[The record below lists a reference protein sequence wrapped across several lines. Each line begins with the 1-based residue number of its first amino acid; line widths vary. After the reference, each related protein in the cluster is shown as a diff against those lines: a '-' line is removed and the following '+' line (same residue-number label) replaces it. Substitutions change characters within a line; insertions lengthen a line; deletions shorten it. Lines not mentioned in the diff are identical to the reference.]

1 MKTPQISLF
10 ESIKSA
16 KRGTE
21 KTLKEVMDYDLTS
34 KDERVV
40 CSACHPHA
48 SSPVDWTSIGR
59 AHTSPAIQEAEGILA
74 DLADYVYAHTSLKP
88 MSKTLF
94 FISRCLLAAAN
105 GQPIKTMAD
114 LCRAYELAQAA
125 LGKGVLIDDYSF
137 RAIASECE
145 NHLAVIIKHLEQVRE
160 LTRGTDALGLAFN
173 TLLRG
178 KWESGEGL
186 GTFLTPEEIVGP
198 MVDMALT
205 ALSPALVERIGGRT
219 TDFLFGDICG
229 GTGRFVYHLARSL
242 EQMGISRDRIEG
254 GARLFDQ
261 ASMAVDF
268 ARLNFYFEGLK
279 PSFTSVSDSLTSPDV
294 TNLKGRFA
302 ALATNPPFGI
312 GKYRWSKHL
321 ACTIP
326 PEVLKSI
333 GICNEGNTAD
343 PALLFLFRNLD
354 LLVGGGVLAIVLPD
368 GLLHAAGFVQAMR
381 SYEQATQSCV
391 EIMALVSLPVAA
403 FVLGGTVA
411 KTSFLVVKKG
421 SESIN
426 PSLFV
431 ASAKHIGFLKRGN
444 RRVSDPSGNQ
454 LVEIANEFRR
464 REEKIGTYVENWRH
478 FDRLAPATIFA
489 PSCSRTHTGTTRKLK
504 DFVVPIRSY
513 TEVKQ
518 LQGKAVFHV
527 SVLDVD
533 ETGLID
539 VVKAT
544 LNSPVTKSLECCPG
558 DILISCLN
566 PKIWRVAVIPDIDG
580 CWSCSSEFVVLRP
593 RPRNNSWTIAIAL
606 HHRRVCDAVQ
616 AMAGGT
622 SSSRQRVPKDRLLAL
637 ELPIVTVD
645 NKALEEHVRARDAY
659 YRARLREARAYEALH
674 QGEIEFKY

>member
-1 MKTPQISLF
+1 MKTPQTSLF
-10 ESIKSA
+10 ESIKS
-16 KRGTE
+16 TE

-34 KDERVV
+34 KDKKEA
-40 CSACHPHA
+40 CSTYHSHA
-48 SSPVDWTSIGR
+48 SSPVDWTSIER

-94 FISRCLLAAAN
+94 FVSRCLLAAAN
-105 GQPIKTMAD
+105 GQPIKTMTD
-114 LCRAYELAQAA
+114 LCHAYELAQAA
-125 LGKGVLIDDYSF
+125 LGKGVLTDDYSF
-137 RAIASECE
+137 RTIVSECE
-145 NHLAVIIKHLEQVRE
+145 NHLPAIIKHIERVRE

-198 MVDMALT
+198 MVEMALT
-205 ALSPALVERIGGRT
+205 ALSPALAERIGGGA

-229 GTGRFVYHLARSL
+229 GTGRFVYYLARSL
-242 EQMGISRDRIEG
+242 EHIGVDRDRIEG

-261 ASMAVDF
+261 SSMAVDF

-279 PSFTSVSDSLTSPDV
+279 PSFTNVSDSLTSPDV
-294 TNLKGRFA
+294 TDLKGRFA

-312 GKYRWSKHL
+312 GKYRWSKSL

-326 PEVLKSI
+326 LEVLKSI
-333 GICNEGNTAD
+333 GMGNEGNTAD

-354 LLVGGGVLAIVLPD
+354 LLVDGGVLAIVLPD
-368 GLLHAAGFVQAMR
+368 GLLHAADLVKAIH
-381 SYEQATQSCV
+381 SYEQATQSRI
-391 EIMALVSLPVAA
+391 EIMALISLPVVA

-411 KTSFLVVKKG
+411 KTSFLVARKG
-421 SESIN
+421 SES
-426 PSLFV
+426 PDTSLFV

-444 RRVSDPSGNQ
+444 RRVSDPAGNQ
-454 LVEIANEFRR
+454 LIEIANEFRL

-478 FDRLAPATIFA
+478 FDRLAPAEIFA
-489 PSCSRTHTGTTRKLK
+489 PSHSHAHTGMARKLK

-539 VVKAT
+539 VVRTT
-544 LNSPVTKSLECCPG
+544 LNSPITKSLECCPG
-558 DILISCLN
+558 DVLVSCLN

-580 CWSCSSEFVVLRP
+580 RWSCSSEFVVLRP
-593 RPRNNSWTIAIAL
+593 RPGNNSWTIAIAL
-606 HHRRVCDAVQ
+606 HHKRVCDAVQ

-637 ELPIVTVD
+637 ELPAITV
-645 NKALEEHVRARDAY
+645 NPESLEEHTRARDAY
-659 YRARLREARAYEALH
+659 YRARLREARTYEALH
-674 QGEIEFKY
+674 QGTMEFQY

>member
-1 MKTPQISLF
+1 MKTPQTSLF
-10 ESIKSA
+10 ESMKS
-16 KRGTE
+16 TE
-21 KTLKEVMDYDLTS
+21 KTPKEVMDYDLTS
-34 KDERVV
+34 KDKKVA
-40 CSACHPHA
+40 CSIYHSHA
-48 SSPVDWTSIGR
+48 SSPVDWTSIER
-59 AHTSPAIQEAEGILA
+59 AHTSPSIQEAEGILA

-94 FISRCLLAAAN
+94 FVSRCLLAAAS
-105 GQPIKTMAD
+105 GQPIKTMTD
-114 LCRAYELAQAA
+114 LCHAYELAQDA
-125 LGKGVLIDDYSF
+125 LGKGVLTDDYSF
-137 RAIASECE
+137 RTIVSECE
-145 NHLAVIIKHLEQVRE
+145 NHLTAILKHIERVRE

-198 MVDMALT
+198 MVEMALT
-205 ALSPALVERIGGRT
+205 ALSPALVERIGDGAT
-219 TDFLFGDICG
+219 NFLFGDICG
-229 GTGRFVYHLARSL
+229 GTGRFVYYLARSL
-242 EQMGISRDRIEG
+242 EHIGVARARIEG

-261 ASMAVDF
+261 SSMAVDF

-279 PSFTSVSDSLTSPDV
+279 PSFTNVSDSLTSPDV
-294 TNLKGRFA
+294 TDLKGRFA

-312 GKYRWSKHL
+312 GKYRWSKPL
-321 ACTIP
+321 ARTIP
-326 PEVLKSI
+326 LEVLKSI
-333 GICNEGNTAD
+333 GMCNEGNTAD

-354 LLVGGGVLAIVLPD
+354 LLADGGVLAIVLPD
-368 GLLHAAGFVQAMR
+368 GLMHAAGFVQAMR
-381 SYEQATQSCV
+381 SYEQAAKSRI
-391 EIMALVSLPVAA
+391 EIMALISLPVAA

-411 KTSFLVVKKG
+411 KTSFLVVRKG
-421 SESIN
+421 SES
-426 PSLFV
+426 PDTSLFV

-444 RRVSDPSGNQ
+444 RRVSDPAGNQ

-478 FDRLAPATIFA
+478 FDRLAPAEIFA
-489 PSCSRTHTGTTRKLK
+489 PSRSHTHTEMTRKLK
-504 DFVVPIRSY
+504 DLVVPIRSY
-513 TEVKQ
+513 TEVTQ

-544 LNSPVTKSLECCPG
+544 LNSPVTRSLECCPG

-580 CWSCSSEFVVLRP
+580 RWSCSSEFVVLRP
-593 RPRNNSWTIAIAL
+593 KPGNNSWAIAIAL

-637 ELPIVTVD
+637 ELPVITV
-645 NKALEEHVRARDAY
+645 NSESLEEHVKARDAY

-674 QGEIEFKY
+674 QGEIEFMY